1 MKKIVIALMALGLSV
16 PALADAAAVKRND
29 AVYSANGTRIGKV
42 ERVLTDSKGTAT
54 SVRII
59 FRGKFITIPVAT
71 LTPGEK
77 GVTTSMST
85 DDIKKL

>member
-1 MKKIVIALMALGLSV
+1 MKKIIIALMALGLSV
-16 PALADAAAVKRND
+16 PALADGAAVKRND

-42 ERVLTDSKGTAT
+42 ERVLTDSDGTAT
-54 SVRII
+54 AVRII

-71 LTPGEK
+71 LTAGEK